1 MSWLNLAASNQAIT
15 YALLCVAVAALFVLL
30 WRKAKAISVRRQVAR
45 VLDDRIGR
53 YAMTKSTI
61 YTGKNPSKVQ

>member
-1 MSWLNLAASNQAIT
+1 MSWLNHAALNQVIA
-15 YALLCVAVAALFVLL
+15 YAPLCVAIAALLVLL
-30 WRKAKAISVRRQVAR
+30 WRRVKAISVRRQVAR

-53 YAMTKSTI
+53 YAMQKNAI